1 MKKLGEA
8 GKEAGDSIKQT
19 FKILDEYGKAVT
31 SSLEKGIDDFVKNG
45 KLSISEFGASLLRDL
60 AAITAKAAI
69 LGGILGN
76 KGYGGNGSGMV
87 GNFLSGIFSGGT
99 GTGAASYAGGGFTG
113 MGSRSGGV
121 DGKGGFPAILHPNET
136 VLDHTKGQG
145 MGGGTTVNQ
154 TIMVRETLPSGIAA
168 QIAKQASQQ
177 AQAALKQISD
187 RGGNRRRSFRFA

>member
-1 MKKLGEA
+1 
-8 GKEAGDSIKQT
+8 
-19 FKILDEYGKAVT
+19 
-31 SSLEKGIDDFVKNG
+31 
-45 KLSISEFGASLLRDL
+45 
-60 AAITAKAAI
+60 
-69 LGGILGN
+69 
-76 KGYGGNGSGMV
+76 
-87 GNFLSGIFSGGT
+87 
-99 GTGAASYAGGGFTG
+99 
-113 MGSRSGGV
+113 MGSRSGGI

-136 VLDHTKGQG
+136 VLDHAKGQG